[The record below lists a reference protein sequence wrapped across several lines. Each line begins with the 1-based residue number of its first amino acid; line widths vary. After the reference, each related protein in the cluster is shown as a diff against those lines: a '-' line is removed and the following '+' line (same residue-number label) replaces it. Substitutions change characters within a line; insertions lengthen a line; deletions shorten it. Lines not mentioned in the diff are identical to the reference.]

1 MDSVCLCLRKQFRQK
16 INLKHRLAT
25 GGGNSA
31 SPVKR
36 GIAQEAVDDLVRLH
50 LFSISQHPCIRVM
63 AILAAHRAALE
74 EYDKT
79 HPRTV
84 HGTK

>member
-1 MDSVCLCLRKQFRQK
+1 MHLRLRKQFRQK

-63 AILAAHRAALE
+63 AIQATQRAALHKN
-74 EYDKT
+74 DKANS
-79 HPRTV
+79 
-84 HGTK
+84 GTIYGPETL